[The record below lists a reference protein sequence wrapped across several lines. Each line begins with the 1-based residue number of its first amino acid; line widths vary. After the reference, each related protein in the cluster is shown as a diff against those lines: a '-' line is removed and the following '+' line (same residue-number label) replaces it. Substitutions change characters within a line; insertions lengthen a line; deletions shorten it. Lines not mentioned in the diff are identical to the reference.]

1 MAEPP
6 YGEIVD
12 LLKSGQVVP
21 FLGAGVN
28 FGTRQPPGAKWVD
41 KSPTFLPKP
50 KRSLTSTQR
59 NAVPS
64 KTIPLTNGSGIHS
77 SIVIAARPKD

>member
-1 MAEPP
+1 MAELP

-12 LLKSGQVVP
+12 LLKNGQVVP

-28 FGTRQPPGAKWVD
+28 SGTRQPPGAKWDD

-50 KRSLTSTQR
+50 KRVLDLDPKKCSAFKKDPAYEWFRDTTQYSNR
-59 NAVPS
+59 C
-64 KTIPLTNGSGIHS
+64 
-77 SIVIAARPKD
+77 PKD